1 MYDVGCWSAVNATRD
16 VNGKDIDTTYAT
28 KQELSSYV
36 SKTDIVPSETNI
48 GAARNA
54 VSSVFALYD
63 GNGDLI
69 EYFYAK
75 KTEL

>member
-1 MYDVGCWSAVNATRD
+1 M
-16 VNGKDIDTTYAT
+16 
-28 KQELSSYV
+28 

-48 GAARNA
+48 GAAQNA

-69 EYFYAK
+69 DLFYAK